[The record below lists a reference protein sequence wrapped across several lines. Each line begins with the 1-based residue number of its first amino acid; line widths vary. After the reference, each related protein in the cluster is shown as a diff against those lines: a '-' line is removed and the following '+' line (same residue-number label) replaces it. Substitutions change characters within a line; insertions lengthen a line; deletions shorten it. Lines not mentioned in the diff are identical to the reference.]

1 MNCILFPENEP
12 LKLSKGDPKLE
23 HILRVLKTKEG
34 GEVFAGNINGALNIC
49 SVSYNDDGSANLL
62 PIRETNNPPQLEAGI
77 AVSYARPQIAQRLLF
92 EAACFGVKNLV
103 FYPASKGEA
112 DYAKSSLYTSGEYKK
127 WLERGA
133 EQACAT
139 HIPNFEYATSLEN
152 AIERLNE
159 LGDPNAVNLAPDVYE
174 SECSFIDAFTTYN
187 PIGDDYVNVIL
198 GSERGFTNTDREN
211 LRYHGYTLVSLGE
224 RVLRTDTAL
233 IAVLSL
239 LTNK

>member
-12 LKLSKGDPKLE
+12 LKLTKGDPKLE
-23 HILRVLKTKEG
+23 HILKVLKTKEG
-34 GEVFAGNINGALNIC
+34 GEVFAGNINGNLNIC
-49 SVSYNDDGSANLL
+49 KISFTDDGGALL
-62 PIRETNNPPQLEAGI
+62 TPDRPTSNPPQIEAGI
-77 AVSYARPQIAQRLLF
+77 AVSFARPQIAQRLLF

-112 DYAKSSLYTSGEYKK
+112 DYAKSSLYSSGEYKK

-139 HIPNFEYATSLEN
+139 HIPHFEYVKSLED
-152 AIERLNE
+152 AIERLDD
-159 LGDPNAVNLAPDVYE
+159 LGDSNPVNLAPDIYE
-174 SECSFIDAFTTYN
+174 AESTFVDAITTYS
-187 PIGDDYVNVIL
+187 PIGEDYTNVIL
-198 GSERGFTNTDREN
+198 GSERGFTKTDRET

-233 IAVLSL
+233 ISVLSL

>member
-12 LKLSKGDPKLE
+12 LKLSKGDPKME
-23 HILRVLKTKEG
+23 HILKVLRTKEG
-34 GEVFAGNINGALNIC
+34 GEVFAGNINGDLNIC
-49 SVSYNDDGSANLL
+49 KVSYTEDGGALL
-62 PIRETNNPPQLEAGI
+62 TPDRPTNNPRQIDAGI

-92 EAACFGVKNLV
+92 EAACFGVKNLI
-103 FYPASKGEA
+103 FYPASKGET

-139 HIPNFEYATSLEN
+139 YIPHFEYAQSLEN
-152 AIERLNE
+152 AIELLDD
-159 LGDPNAVNLAPDVYE
+159 LGEPNAVNLAPDIYE
-174 SECSFIDAFTTYN
+174 AESSFVDALTTYS
-187 PIGDDYVNVIL
+187 PVGEDYVNVIL

-233 IAVLSL
+233 IASLSL
-239 LTNK
+239 IANR